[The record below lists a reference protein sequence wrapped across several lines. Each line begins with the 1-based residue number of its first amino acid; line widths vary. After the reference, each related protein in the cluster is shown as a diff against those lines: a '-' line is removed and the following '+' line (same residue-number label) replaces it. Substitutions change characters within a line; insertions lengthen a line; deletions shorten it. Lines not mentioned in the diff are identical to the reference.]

1 MTSFARNDDELA
13 LVIAHEMA
21 HNLMK
26 HIEAKKQNAMGGF
39 LADLAL
45 AVLTRG
51 AYKDANF
58 ANAAGQAYSQEFESE
73 ADYVGL
79 YILAK
84 AGLPIDEAP
93 KFWRRM
99 AIAHPANIKTNHL
112 QATPPPQAA
121 WLHSKPL
128 SPRSRQRSQRD
139 NRLSRTS
146 RKGSSH
152 HPRASNQR
160 RNRLLLDW
168 QQRMLRGPLGS
179 YRARFLPPHG
189 LASAEKRTT
198 CAPAKGRA
206 SGDWL
211 FIAPAQLLLAFA
223 Y

>member
-73 ADYVGL
+73 ADYVV
-79 YILAK
+79 YTS
-84 AGLPIDEAP
+84 
-93 KFWRRM
+93 WRR
-99 AIAHPANIKTNHL
+99 PACPSTKPRSFGVGWQLHTPPTSKLTIL

-168 QQRMLRGPLGS
+168 QQRMLRAPLGS

-211 FIAPAQLLLAFA
+211 FIAAAQLLLAFA